1 MSLINRM
8 LQDLDKRHA
17 PPGGRAGPASAALA
31 EHVYSVPARG
41 LASDFFWRSMA
52 MLMLL
57 AVGWVA
63 WLVWQLTPHPV
74 VTEIVL
80 QSSQE
85 KASPSKAAAA
95 PPALSAVPAPR
106 PASTASSASKSPP
119 ALSAVPAPRPA
130 STASSAPKSPPAPV
144 AQALPTRQTRRVNVD
159 TLRLT
164 TELTTPIPKLG
175 ARSSSS
181 RSAPRK
187 AADAPQIASAQPA
200 GAADAGSG
208 KIDRRPTTTARDRAE
223 NEFRRAVNLVN
234 QGRVAEGMDGF
245 RGALKI
251 DPKHEAARQTLVAL
265 LLESKR
271 VDEAARVLRDGLAF
285 NAENTGFAMLLA
297 RIMVERKDV
306 SAALSLLQKHAAPS
320 DRNPDFHAFAA
331 ALYQRLERHNEAIEQ
346 YQAALRLAP
355 SGGVWWLGLGI
366 SYQAVDRPKD
376 ALEAFTRAKSAG
388 DLAPDL
394 LAFVDQRLRQLR

>member
-1 MSLINRM
+1 MSLINKM
-8 LQDLDKRHA
+8 LRDLDQRHA
-17 PPGGRAGPASAALA
+17 PQGGSAGPASAALA
-31 EHVYSVPARG
+31 EQVYPVPARK
-41 LASDFFWRSMA
+41 LASRFFWLTTA
-52 MLMLL
+52 MLVLF

-63 WLVWQLTPHPV
+63 WLVWPLTPRPAV
-74 VTEIVL
+74 SEIVPR
-80 QSSQE
+80 SSQE
-85 KASPSKAAAA
+85 KVSPPKAAA
-95 PPALSAVPAPR
+95 
-106 PASTASSASKSPP
+106 SPP

-130 STASSAPKSPPAPV
+130 PAASSASKSPPPV
-144 AQALPTRQTRRVNVD
+144 AQALPAPRTGEANAD
-159 TLRLT
+159 TLPLAG
-164 TELTTPIPKLG
+164 EPAAPVPKRS

-181 RSAPRK
+181 RSAPKK
-187 AADAPQIASAQPA
+187 AASAPQMAPAQPVGA
-200 GAADAGSG
+200 GETGSG
-208 KIDRRPTTTARDRAE
+208 KIDRRSTSAARDRAE

-285 NAENTGFAMLLA
+285 NAGNTGFAMLLA

-306 SAALSLLQKHAAPS
+306 PAALSLLEKHAAPP

-331 ALYQRLERHNEAIEQ
+331 ALYQRLERHQQAIDQ

-366 SYQAVDRPKD
+366 SYQAVDRPSD
-376 ALEAFTRAKSAG
+376 ALEAFTRAKAAG
-388 DLAPDL
+388 NLAPEL
-394 LAFVDQRLRQLR
+394 LSFVDQRLKQLQ